1 MGHFLDIAY
10 QILMEQGQPLSA
22 HELTEIGLRKGY
34 LRTAGIT
41 PWQTMKSKLSTD
53 ILTNKQKSVFMRTDE
68 GTFALRKWNSCKE
81 YIADR
86 FAKGLMQ
93 EDVIVFPASSIKRY
107 ISEPGLHPIVL
118 ANSQALLQ
126 ECKTM
131 KRDDAERD
139 FSVIQLIS
147 VFILSYGDRYLTYKR
162 TKRLPESRLH
172 GLYSMIF
179 GGHINPDEA
188 LPLFNIF
195 EPQYGAM
202 LLLRELEEEVR
213 IAQDMFPAVHYKGLL
228 YDDSKEV
235 SRQHLGIVYD
245 VFLKSP
251 KYEIGERGFLMDS
264 RLETLKDIQQ
274 RLQNFEN
281 WSQLVAR
288 YEWQL
293 KNNSYDVNQGDQ

>member
-1 MGHFLDIAY
+1 MGHFLNIAY
-10 QILMEQGQPLSA
+10 QILMEQGQPLTA
-22 HELTEIGLRKGY
+22 RELTEIGLRRGC
-34 LRTAGIT
+34 LRTSGTT
-41 PWQTMKSKLSTD
+41 PSQTMKSKLSTD
-53 ILTNKQKSVFMRTDE
+53 ILTNKGKSTFMRTDE
-68 GTFALRKWNSCKE
+68 GKFALRQWHTYEE

-86 FAKGLMQ
+86 FSKGLLQ

-107 ISEPGLHPIVL
+107 ISVPGLHPIVL
-118 ANSQALLQ
+118 DNGQALLQ

-131 KRDDAERD
+131 KRVDAELD

-147 VFILSYGDRYLTYKR
+147 VFVLRYGKRYLTYKR

-195 EPQYGAM
+195 EPQYGETF
-202 LLLRELEEEVR
+202 LLRELGEEVR
-213 IAQDMFPAVHYKGLL
+213 FEADMFPLIHYKGLL

-264 RLETLKDIQQ
+264 RLETLNDINQ
-274 RLQNFEN
+274 RLQDFEN
-281 WSQLVAR
+281 WSQLVAQ
-288 YEWQL
+288 YESQI
-293 KNNSYDVNQGDQ
+293 KNYSCDNHQEDP

>member
-10 QILMEQGQPLSA
+10 KILMEHGQPLTA
-22 HELTEIGLRKGY
+22 QELTEIGLRGGY
-34 LRTAGIT
+34 LRTSGIT

-53 ILTNKQKSVFMRTDE
+53 ILTNKKTSAFMRTDE
-68 GTFALRKWNSCKE
+68 GKFALRQWHREE

-86 FAKGLMQ
+86 FSKGLMQ
-93 EDVIVFPASSIKRY
+93 EDVVVFPATSIKRY
-107 ISEPGLHPIVL
+107 ISVPGLHPIVL
-118 ANSQALLQ
+118 TNGQALLQ

-147 VFILSYGDRYLTYKR
+147 VFVLSYGNQYLTYKR

-195 EPQYGAM
+195 EPQYGEM

-213 IAQDMFPAVHYKGLL
+213 FATDMFPLIQYKGLL

-235 SRQHLGIVYD
+235 SQQHLGIVYD

-251 KYEIGERGFLMDS
+251 KYGFA
-264 RLETLKDIQQ
+264 
-274 RLQNFEN
+274 F
-281 WSQLVAR
+281 
-288 YEWQL
+288 
-293 KNNSYDVNQGDQ
+293 GDAS

>member
-10 QILMEQGQPLSA
+10 QILMAQGQPLTAS
-22 HELTEIGLRKGY
+22 ELTEIGLRTGC
-34 LRTAGIT
+34 LRTSGIT
-41 PWQTMKSKLSTD
+41 PSQTMKSKLSTD
-53 ILTNKQKSVFMRTDE
+53 ILINKGKSVFMRTNE
-68 GTFALRKWNSCKE
+68 GKFALRQWHSYEE

-86 FAKGLMQ
+86 FSKGLLQ
-93 EDVIVFPASSIKRY
+93 EDVIVFPAESIKRY
-107 ISEPGLHPIVL
+107 ISVPGLHPIVL
-118 ANSQALLQ
+118 SNGQSLLQ

-147 VFILSYGDRYLTYKR
+147 VFVLSYGNRYLTYKR

-195 EPQYGAM
+195 EPQYGEM

-213 IAQDMFPAVHYKGLL
+213 FAADMFPLVQYKGLL

-235 SRQHLGIVYD
+235 SQQHLGIVYD
-245 VFLKSP
+245 VFLRSP

-264 RLETLKDIQQ
+264 RLETLNDIQN
-274 RLQNFEN
+274 RLQDFEN

-288 YEWQL
+288 YEQQL
-293 KNNSYDVNQGDQ
+293 KNISFDVNHEGK